1 MVDVD
6 VVPENNSKFASLPL
20 KIGHKGE
27 SSSEPVGSIFR
38 GKLLVSG
45 R

>member
-27 SSSEPVGSIFR
+27 SSSEPVGSIF
-38 GKLLVSG
+38 
-45 R
+45 